1 MKVLIAGGGSYL
13 TGSDIADAVLRYGL
27 ALAKRRE
34 LDLVD
39 IPVLVGGAVRRA
51 VFTIGWRCETR
62 AETCRT
68 EGDELFEDGTTAALA
83 GKASAAGAKRAHP
96 LSVEDAAALSWPDT
110 AADPAL

>member
-62 AETCRT
+62 AETCVT
-68 EGDELFEDGTTAALA
+68 EGDELVEAGTTSALA
-83 GKASAAGAKRAHP
+83 GKASAAGAKSAHP
-96 LSVEDAAALSWPDT
+96 LTTEDAAALSWPDT
-110 AADPAL
+110 DADPAL